1 MNVKKPFKSYK
12 GDGKFAYACYVLDD
26 SDFVFPVLLKLHNQ
40 RYRIRYDEGVQD
52 EVEVDALRKHNIR
65 HCDVCIVFM
74 SGNALR
80 SQYFLNQ
87 IEIAQKFNVNMYVVY
102 VDGAATVE
110 SGSKFFDAR
119 VKSIRADECSEDTML
134 DVMCQLL
141 MPCQAPEDT
150 KAHVYTYD
158 ELLDEVYPNEENKSR
173 EAFETVAQH
182 DSAQIQKSAASA
194 VDAAKAA
201 KAQKRKKNS
210 LAFLNA
216 VVVVGVMI
224 VIAIC
229 LYFFFGDQIR
239 AFLYPDEVVNFIP
252 VCADIKSLISLLL

>member
-12 GDGKFAYACYVLDD
+12 GDGKFAYACYALDD
-26 SDFVFPVLLKLHNQ
+26 SDFVFPFLLKLHNQ

-74 SGNALR
+74 SEKALL

-87 IEIAQKFNVNMYVVY
+87 IEIAQRFDVNIYIVY
-102 VDGAATVE
+102 IDGAATVE
-110 SGSKFFDAR
+110 KGSKFFDAR
-119 VKSIRADECSEDTML
+119 VRNIRADECSENTMF
-134 DVMCQLL
+134 DVVCQLL
-141 MPCQAPEDT
+141 EPCQEPEDE
-150 KAHVYTYD
+150 KERVYTYD
-158 ELLDEVYPNEENKSR
+158 ELLDEVYPNVENKSR
-173 EAFETVAQH
+173 EAFEAVAQH
-182 DSAQIQKSAASA
+182 DSTKIQESAASA

-201 KAQKRKKNS
+201 KAQKLKKNG

-216 VVVVGVMI
+216 VLVVGVMI
-224 VIAIC
+224 VVAIC

-239 AFLYPDEVVNFIP
+239 AFLYPDEVVNFVP
-252 VCADIKSLISLLL
+252 VFDNIEGLISLLL